1 MQIQNDSFQYHLGV
15 GIHSDGQTIPDALRA
30 VDHFSQAMEIA
41 PDIHWTRDLHQRRS
55 EAYCRLGDHRLAIED
70 GLTALSLRPDD
81 ASTYRWLGI
90 CHDHVG
96 EYASAIHYLHRAV
109 RLDPTPIHVADRG
122 AARHHQG
129 DMDGAMRDF
138 DLAVELSHRQSTSS
152 TDIDQIRLYR
162 GVAAYIAGDL
172 GSAREHI
179 GTAVVALP
187 LDPHTHVAQS
197 VIHVAERDRQGAL
210 ACLGHA
216 VALGPYDRWLG
227 SVVGLLSAVA
237 AAREDPLGAAG
248 SLLSDPAVAE
258 TTGAIID
265 DLMYL

>member
-1 MQIQNDSFQYHLGV
+1 MNAPDDSFQYHLGV
-15 GIHSDGQTIPDALRA
+15 GIHSDGQTISDAMQA
-30 VDHFSQAMEIA
+30 VGHFSRAMEIA

-55 EAYCRLGDHRLAIED
+55 EAYCRLGDHRLAIGD
-70 GLTALSLRPDD
+70 GLAALSLRPDD

-129 DMDGAMRDF
+129 DRAGAMRDF
-138 DLAVELSHRQSTSS
+138 ELAIDLSHRQSDSS
-152 TDIDQIRLYR
+152 TDIGQIHLYR
-162 GVAAYIAGDL
+162 GVAAYIEGDL
-172 GSAREHI
+172 GPAREDI
-179 GTAVVALP
+179 DTAVVALP
-187 LDPHTHVAQS
+187 LEPHTHVALS
-197 VIHVAERDRQGAL
+197 LLHVAEGDRQGAL

-216 VALGPYDRWLG
+216 VALRPYDRWLG

-237 AAREDPLGAAG
+237 AAREDPLGTG
-248 SLLSDPAVAE
+248 QPLSSPTVAE
-258 TTGAIID
+258 AIATIID